1 MEQTKKHLDKKA
13 VKKQVDK
20 LVKVKS
26 PAPTLG
32 KWVDEIKDVSLLKKI
47 ESLNADD
54 LAKLEKDFLSKSN
67 GNELKKLITSV
78 DDLDKWK
85 LLKDDPHYA
94 FELVQ
99 ENPNWE
105 KWAKSN
111 FFKEV
116 TKKGKEF
123 EKLCLNELKNKS
135 SQVYKSLKS
144 RISDLDERT
153 ILTNVELCIS
163 GKYPCKEVEEYFKP
177 DFVAVK
183 KVFDGDVEFL
193 DIIII
198 DSKLSKTS
206 PWTANQKEAQKI
218 FDYVV
223 KSSGKKMQ
231 GNLNLVEKEFVQRN
245 SQFIK
250 IYKENEI
257 IKVN

>member
-1 MEQTKKHLDKKA
+1 
-13 VKKQVDK
+13 
-20 LVKVKS
+20 
-26 PAPTLG
+26 
-32 KWVDEIKDVSLLKKI
+32 VDEIKDVSLRRKI
-47 ESLNADD
+47 ENLNADD

-94 FELVQ
+94 FELAQ

-163 GKYPCKEVEEYFKP
+163 GKYPCKEVGEYFKP

>member
-1 MEQTKKHLDKKA
+1 M
-13 VKKQVDK
+13 
-20 LVKVKS
+20 
-26 PAPTLG
+26 
-32 KWVDEIKDVSLLKKI
+32 
-47 ESLNADD
+47 
-54 LAKLEKDFLSKSN
+54 
-67 GNELKKLITSV
+67 
-78 DDLDKWK
+78 
-85 LLKDDPHYA
+85 
-94 FELVQ
+94 
-99 ENPNWE
+99 
-105 KWAKSN
+105 
-111 FFKEV
+111 
-116 TKKGKEF
+116 
-123 EKLCLNELKNKS
+123 KNKS

-163 GKYPCKEVEEYFKP
+163 GKYPCKEVGEYFKP

>member
-1 MEQTKKHLDKKA
+1 MADKAKNFWSKPKNILTKMLSKA
-13 VKKQVDK
+13 GLMDWQKA
-20 LVKVKS
+20 KS
-26 PAPTLG
+26 LSPTLS
-32 KWVDEIKDVSLLKKI
+32 KWVDEIKDVSLRRKI
-47 ESLNADD
+47 ENLNADD

-67 GNELKKLITSV
+67 GNELKKLITTA

-94 FELVQ
+94 FELAQ

-163 GKYPCKEVEEYFKP
+163 GKYPCKEVGEYFKP

-198 DSKLSKTS
+198 DSKLSK
-206 PWTANQKEAQKI
+206 
-218 FDYVV
+218 
-223 KSSGKKMQ
+223 
-231 GNLNLVEKEFVQRN
+231 NLPLD
-245 SQFIK
+245 S
-250 IYKENEI
+250 
-257 IKVN
+257 